1 MPALYQRGG
10 AVMQYIKTVFY
21 MVYVVAM
28 GAGAVL
34 LYSKIAEIFRTAAV
48 MPKP

>member
-1 MPALYQRGG
+1 
-10 AVMQYIKTVFY
+10 MQYIKTVFY
-21 MVYVVAM
+21 MSYIVAM

-34 LYSKIAEIFRTAAV
+34 LYSKLAEIFRAAAAV